1 MQGPLKSPKTFLPL
15 RILAYFVVIFP
26 SLDVCSIFPL
36 VVLCMVNNI
45 YLVLFGRDT
54 TQASVGWS
62 TIIGRMVLKFLCALT
77 PILVAMGV
85 SNLVDV
91 LKYAGLLA
99 FFTSI
104 FFPTLLQ
111 LSSQYACVKEFG
123 YLLKSNIDPFKSSVN
138 GKVANGRV
146 NGSSINGTTI
156 NGSAVRMKPNALSSS
171 SFTSLNDSENTLL
184 LGDHKHQHRI
194 KKSDLYRTPYS
205 NGFLSHPIT
214 ACILGSLG
222 LVFFAIS
229 IASLFV

>member
-1 MQGPLKSPKTFLPL
+1 MCLQGPLKSPRTFLPL
-15 RILAYFVVIFP
+15 RILAYFIVIFP

-54 TQASVGWS
+54 TQAAAGWS

-111 LSSQYACVKEFG
+111 LFSQYTCIKEFG
-123 YLLKSNIDPFKSSVN
+123 YLLKSNIDPFKSSINGSVN
-138 GKVANGRV
+138 GSVNGSANGRV
-146 NGSSINGTTI
+146 NGKV
-156 NGSAVRMKPNALSSS
+156 VRMKSNALSSS
-171 SFTSLNDSENTLL
+171 SFTSLNDSESTLL
-184 LGDHKHQHRI
+184 LGKPLPRV
-194 KKSDLYRTPYS
+194 KRSDLYRTPYS
-205 NGFLSHPIT
+205 NGVLSHPIT

>member
-1 MQGPLKSPKTFLPL
+1 
-15 RILAYFVVIFP
+15 
-26 SLDVCSIFPL
+26 
-36 VVLCMVNNI
+36 MVNNI

-54 TQASVGWS
+54 TQAAVGWS

-123 YLLKSNIDPFKSSVN
+123 YLLNSNIDPFKSSVN

-146 NGSSINGTTI
+146 ANGRVANGTTI
-156 NGSAVRMKPNALSSS
+156 NGSAVHLKPNALSSS
-171 SFTSLNDSENTLL
+171 SFTSLNDSESTLL
-184 LGDHKHQHRI
+184 LGNHKLQPRI

-214 ACILGSLG
+214 ACVLGSLG